1 MNIVVL
7 DDFEKN
13 LVLVK
18 EHPVIASAASMI
30 VYHQPLQGKALLE
43 AVLPANIL
51 VLMRVLILA
60 EMNIKY

>member
-18 EHPVIASAASMI
+18 EHPVIASTASMT
-30 VYHQPLQGKALLE
+30 VHHQPLQSKALLE
-43 AVLPANIL
+43 AILPANIL
-51 VLMRVLILA
+51 VLMRDRRL
-60 EMNIKY
+60 